1 MLRPSIG
8 LFAGML
14 LVCVAS
20 AAPGGGNEKQ
30 TLTVRAVSYRA
41 IPHER
46 TAYYQ
51 TQGYSNTSCYGSGT
65 DTGYWTNLNLNCQTV
80 TTPPQTIPITVR
92 SVEVYNRVEAGNMVY
107 TITCSARWVGS
118 RCSWLIPGDSFQAE
132 MSGTTMWILGRKG
145 GNMGKP
151 IKAKFRILDIRP
163 SQ

>member
-1 MLRPSIG
+1 MQKKRMGHVAAVVLLCLVPVSQSKEKDKQMLMV
-8 LFAGML
+8 L
-14 LVCVAS
+14 
-20 AAPGGGNEKQ
+20 
-30 TLTVRAVSYRA
+30 AVSYRA

-46 TAYYQ
+46 TTYYQ

-118 RCSWLIPGDSFQAE
+118 HCSWLIPGDSFQAE
-132 MSGTTMWILGRKG
+132 VNGTTMWILGRKG

-151 IKAKFRILDIRP
+151 IKAKFRLLDVRP
-163 SQ
+163 KQ